1 LGWTNGAKGVL
12 ITQLREGEFMK
23 IKTLIVLVTIA
34 FGLHAGAQTDQAS
47 SPYWAVNG
55 KIYDIN
61 KSSLWQKMGGDIVR
75 VLTNGIVVQT
85 FTVETKQQAVVVRRL
100 KANSY
105 MTTDESKKYHDVTEM
120 VDVGKEKV
128 PGRKIIIQNYPVEEN
143 PAVGKTISFLAM
155 QTGTSEYNGD
165 RLELWDLGT
174 TPTADDF
181 RKLKAEADAQQK
193 AAQKELDE
201 QRRIAAEKA
210 DAAKKAIQDKKMAA
224 TAKVLKINQDAA
236 DKGDMYGLLRM
247 GERYRDGDGVTK
259 DLTKARDYLTK
270 AAVAGSPTAEADLKN
285 LPAN

>member
-1 LGWTNGAKGVL
+1 MSRLL
-12 ITQLREGEFMK
+12 EGESMK
-23 IKTLIVLVTIA
+23 IKNLIVLAAIA
-34 FGLHAGAQTDQAS
+34 IGWNVGAQTDQAP
-47 SPYWAVNG
+47 SPYWVVKG
-55 KIYDIN
+55 QVYDIN
-61 KSSLWQKMGGDIVR
+61 KSSLWKRFDGTILK
-75 VLTNGIVVQT
+75 VLTNGLVVET

-120 VDVGKEKV
+120 VDVGTEKV
-128 PGRKIIIQNYPVEEN
+128 LGRKIIIQNYPVKEN

-165 RLELWDLGT
+165 RFELWDLGT

-210 DAAKKAIQDKKMAA
+210 DAAKKAIQDKKMAVA
-224 TAKVLKINQDAA
+224 AKVLKSNQDAA
-236 DKGDMYGLLRM
+236 EKGDSYGLLRM

-270 AAVAGSPTAEADLKN
+270 AAAAGSPTAEDDLKN